1 MNISLILQMAA
12 EAEPERIGLVCD
24 GRRWSYGSLLRAA
37 NAAAAVISRSGVA
50 YVALLDESSEAAAIA
65 LFGAALAG
73 VPYVPLNY
81 RLADADLA
89 GLLRRLSPALVI
101 GDVARVTRLNP
112 EAGHVSYARADFVR
126 AAAGSAELPV
136 DATAVANDSSSGGAA
151 GPDVAPPSAA
161 APDALTDDPA
171 RRIAV
176 QLFTSGTTAA
186 PKAALLRHSN
196 LLSYILGTVEFGSA
210 APEEAAL
217 VSVPPYHIAGIS
229 ALLSSIYAMR
239 RILLLPAFDP
249 DDWLALAA
257 AERATN
263 AFLVPTMLARIIARM
278 DAGASAD
285 IRALRAIAYGG
296 GRMPIELIQRALEL
310 LPNTGFTNAYGLTE
324 TSSTIALLDPE
335 DHRAAYASTDPQVRA
350 RLASVG
356 RPLPT
361 VEIEIRDE
369 EGRAL
374 PPGERGE
381 IYVRGE
387 QVSGEYRERSALDA
401 QGWFPTRDAGW
412 MDEEGYLFLAGRA
425 DDVIVRGG
433 ENISP
438 GEIED
443 VLLSHPALADA
454 AAVPVPS
461 LEWGETVGIAVVG
474 RPGHTLPREE
484 ELRELIRNRLRS
496 SRVPERILT
505 VSALPYNEMG
515 KLLRREVRKW
525 FQSQ

>member
-1 MNISLILQMAA
+1 MAA
-12 EAEPERIGLVCD
+12 EAEPARIGLVCD
-24 GRRWSYGSLLRAA
+24 GRRWSYEALFRAA
-37 NAAAAVISRSGVA
+37 NGAAATINRSGCA
-50 YVALLDESSEAAAIA
+50 YVALLDESSEVAAIA

-89 GLLRRLSPALVI
+89 ALLKRLSPALVI
-101 GDVARVTRLNP
+101 GDVERVARLSG
-112 EAGHVSYARADFVR
+112 ESGHVPYTRAEFVS
-126 AAAGSAELPV
+126 AAEK
-136 DATAVANDSSSGGAA
+136 AVIADPPTA
-151 GPDVAPPSAA
+151 GPEGTE
-161 APDALTDDPA
+161 DAGRLV
-171 RRIAV
+171 AV

-196 LLSYILGTVEFGSA
+196 LLSYILGTVEFASA
-210 APEEAAL
+210 AETESAL
-217 VSVPPYHIAGIS
+217 VSVPPYHIAGIA

-249 DDWLALAA
+249 DKWLALAA

-263 AFLVPTMLARIIARM
+263 AFLVPTMLGRLIARM
-278 DAGASAD
+278 EAGAKAD
-285 IRALRAIAYGG
+285 LSALRAVAYGG
-296 GRMPIELIQRALEL
+296 GRMPAELIERALEL
-310 LPNTGFTNAYGLTE
+310 FPNTGFTNAYGLTE
-324 TSSTIALLDPE
+324 TSSTIALLGPE
-335 DHRAAYASTDPQVRA
+335 DHRAAHASTDPRVRA
-350 RLASVG
+350 RLGSVG

-369 EGRAL
+369 EGRVL

-412 MDEEGYLFLAGRA
+412 IDEEGYLFLAGRA

-443 VLLSHPALADA
+443 VLLSHPAITDA
-454 AAVPVPS
+454 AAVAVPS
-461 LEWGETVGIAVVG
+461 LEWGEAVGIAVVC
-474 RPGHTLPREE
+474 RPGHDVPTED
-484 ELRELIRNRLRS
+484 ELRGLIRNRLRS
-496 SRVPERILT
+496 SRVPERILIAD
-505 VSALPYNEMG
+505 ALPYNEMG
-515 KLLRREVRKW
+515 KLLRREVRKL
-525 FQSQ
+525 FTADRTS